1 MKTLILNSTTI
12 TLQLWDTAGQE
23 RYRSIT
29 EQYYRKADSILA
41 MYDVTQSASF
51 SAVRGWMDSV
61 RVRGISYCSEGW
73 WPGEETVCHLGSGD
87 TIAPKPEGDKRE
99 KSV

>member
-29 EQYYRKADSILA
+29 EQYYRKADGILA
-41 MYDVTQSASF
+41 MYDVTHAASF
-51 SAVRGWMDSV
+51 SAVRGWMDSAWFHE
-61 RVRGISYCSEGW
+61 CSAKTGYNMDELM
-73 WPGEETVCHLGSGD
+73 VHLAMLVTKD
-87 TIAPKPEGDKRE
+87 DRQCEDAFLL
-99 KSV
+99 

>member
-1 MKTLILNSTTI
+1 MKTLILNSITI

-29 EQYYRKADSILA
+29 EQYYRKADGILA
-41 MYDVTQSASF
+41 MYDVTHSASF

-61 RVRGISYCSEGW
+61 RVRGRTSKLQHDWSTGLFGLKATRG
-73 WPGEETVCHLGSGD
+73 PKTAHSGSSS
-87 TIAPKPEGDKRE
+87 K
-99 KSV
+99 